1 MGSKSWFNI
10 NRSLTK
16 NYLVNPFKGY
26 NFVVTKKEKIM
37 KPYGAKQNYNE
48 LDDFNRSKSRDG
60 GIKNS
65 KAPATKKRCNKTLK
79 TRVRR
84 DNKIV

>member
-1 MGSKSWFNI
+1 
-10 NRSLTK
+10 
-16 NYLVNPFKGY
+16 
-26 NFVVTKKEKIM
+26 M
-37 KPYGAKQNYNE
+37 KPYGSKQNFNE

-79 TRVRR
+79 TRGRR
-84 DNKIV
+84 VKLEF